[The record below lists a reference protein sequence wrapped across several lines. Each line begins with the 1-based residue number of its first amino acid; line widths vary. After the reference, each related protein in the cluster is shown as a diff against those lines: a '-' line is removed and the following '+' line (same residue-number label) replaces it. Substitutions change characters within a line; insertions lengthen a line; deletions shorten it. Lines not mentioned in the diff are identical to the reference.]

1 MWRLLTLSHVVP
13 RTEMVFVLTYM
24 DPKGEVKKTHL
35 HLASFSPSSEVSC
48 FTNKAQAKN
57 CSVEGCP
64 SEWSS
69 PRNLRSTKSIGT
81 IRATGGCLCSGTV
94 LHFPIP
100 GSASQ
105 ASL

>member
-13 RTEMVFVLTYM
+13 RTEMAFVLTYM

-35 HLASFSPSSEVSC
+35 HLASFSPSSEVS
-48 FTNKAQAKN
+48 F
-57 CSVEGCP
+57 VEGCP

-81 IRATGGCLCSGTV
+81 IRATGGCFCSGTV

>member
-1 MWRLLTLSHVVP
+1 MWRLLILSHVVP
-13 RTEMVFVLTYM
+13 MTEMAFVLTYM
-24 DPKGEVKKTHL
+24 DPKGEVKRTHL
-35 HLASFSPSSEVSC
+35 HLAIC